1 MHLTCIFFG
10 ADDANVTLFWIKSSC
25 LWLFL
30 SIYCLACC
38 INKKLWSLITCMK
51 MNLKLLLFYTSSNGN
66 TTLEWTTKT
75 DQVSHSTYSMWSN
88 RKEFLF
94 ISRTLAFHSTEN
106 WSIFT
111 ELSQRGLEAL
121 WQWKTTDP
129 TLIFTGDLSSQGY
142 WTGLEL
148 LMLLWTRKMWSREML
163 TYSDFKI

>member
-1 MHLTCIFFG
+1 MYCYLKIINFMHLTCIFFG

-25 LWLFL
+25 LWFFL
-30 SIYCLACC
+30 CIYCLACC

-106 WSIFT
+106 WSFFPGWFVFFMLYGTI
-111 ELSQRGLEAL
+111 
-121 WQWKTTDP
+121 
-129 TLIFTGDLSSQGY
+129 TL
-142 WTGLEL
+142 L
-148 LMLLWTRKMWSREML
+148 LYNCL
-163 TYSDFKI
+163 TF